1 MLSYLF
7 VVPVYLLVLAAAVVA
22 GVICLFIPNA
32 RHASAYFFA
41 GAVGSVPG
49 MIIAN
54 AILILVVVVLARNA
68 GSYPEGARISAGA
81 VVEAGAILGPFV
93 VSAVG
98 AALGAG
104 VACFIVRSARKRAP
118 SEMPPVA

>member
-68 GSYPEGARISAGA
+68 GSYPEGAPYRQAQSSRR
-81 VVEAGAILGPFV
+81 ER
-93 VSAVG
+93 SW
-98 AALGAG
+98 
-104 VACFIVRSARKRAP
+104 VRLSFLQ
-118 SEMPPVA
+118 

>member
-7 VVPVYLLVLAAAVVA
+7 VIPVYLLVLAAAVAA
-22 GVICLFIPNA
+22 GIVCRFIPNA

-49 MIIAN
+49 MIIPN
-54 AILILVVVVLARNA
+54 LILILVVVSLAKNA
-68 GSYPEGARISAGA
+68 GSYPEGLRISAGA
-81 VVEAGAILGPFV
+81 TVEAGAILGPFL

-98 AALGAG
+98 VAIGAG
-104 VACFIVRSARKRAP
+104 IACFIVRSVRKRRV
-118 SEMPPVA
+118 SELPPVV